1 MFDATKTN
9 RAYCGIPTFLRADL
23 CALGGEIPTDAMAVL
38 GIPFDEASPFMPGAR
53 FAPRSLREHSL
64 RFSPQSYYDMT
75 SDRTY
80 LTDAV
85 TGRAIV
91 DAGDVDVV
99 PVNVAATHH
108 NITEAVAVLLAADAI
123 PVVLGGDHS
132 ISFPVV
138 SAFQRPIHV
147 IQIDAHL
154 DFAPITDTLTYTN
167 GQPFRHISNLPQVQS
182 VTHIGAR
189 SLRIREAEYRDTL
202 AAGNRIVGMDE
213 IRETAIE
220 DWLGHI
226 PADASVY
233 LSVDIDAFDMSL
245 VPGCVSGEPDGLD
258 YRQMRSLLKAIVA
271 RFDLVG
277 FDLVEI
283 NPQLDVATGATSY
296 LGAQV
301 LVELMGYRL
310 AKVRMSELAN

>member
-1 MFDATKTN
+1 MYDATKIN
-9 RAYCGIPTFLRADL
+9 RAYCGIPTFLRADA
-23 CALGGEIPTDAMAVL
+23 CGSADEIPAGALAVL
-38 GIPFDEASPFMPGAR
+38 GVPFDEASPFMPGSR
-53 FAPRSLREHSL
+53 FAPRTLREHSL
-64 RFSPQSYYDMT
+64 RFSPQGFYDK
-75 SDRTY
+75 SSERTC
-80 LTDAV
+80 LADAV
-85 TGRAIV
+85 STRVIV

-99 PVNVAATHH
+99 PVNVSKTHG
-108 NITEAVAVLLAADAI
+108 NITESVSGLIAAGAI

-138 SAFQRPIHV
+138 RAFQRPVHV

-154 DFAPITDTLTYTN
+154 DFAPITEDLVYTN
-167 GQPFRHISNLPQVQS
+167 GHPFRHISNLEQVLS

-189 SLRIREAEYRDTL
+189 SLRIRESEYRDTL

-213 IRETAIE
+213 IRETPTAE
-220 DWLGHI
+220 WLNHI
-226 PADASVY
+226 PAGTPVY
-233 LSVDIDAFDMSL
+233 LSVDIDAFDLSL

-258 YRQMRSLLKAIVA
+258 YRQMRALLKAIVA

-283 NPQLDVATGATSY
+283 NPQLDVGTGVTSY

-310 AKVRMSELAN
+310 AKD